1 MTIRA
6 IYENGVFRPTAP
18 VSLAEKTEVEFD
30 LRVTMPEVNRSSAGM
45 ERIYAILDKEFDG
58 GDPLVSENHNQ
69 HQP

>member
-18 VSLAEKTEVEFD
+18 VALAENTEVEFD
-30 LRVTMPEVNRSSAGM
+30 LRVATPDVNRSPAGM
-45 ERIYAILDKEFDG
+45 DRIYAILNKEFDG